1 MSIHEH
7 KTRNWW
13 WQEEAQMQAAAQHA
27 QIWSQAAAAMDGLH
41 ASSCEAAAADQA
53 SASQVRACLSLNAEG
68 M

>member
-1 MSIHEH
+1 
-7 KTRNWW
+7 
-13 WQEEAQMQAAAQHA
+13 MQAAAQHA